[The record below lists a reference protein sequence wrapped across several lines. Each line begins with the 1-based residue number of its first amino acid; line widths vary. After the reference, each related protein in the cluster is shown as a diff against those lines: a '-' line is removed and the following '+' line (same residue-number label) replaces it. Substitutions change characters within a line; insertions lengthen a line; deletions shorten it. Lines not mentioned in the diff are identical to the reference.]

1 MRESIDQ
8 DLDWRRTWKKKNT
21 QSNNKLGQRIKRVK
35 VKILTKQEKEEGWK
49 CIICCEFKDACVVVI
64 WIVV

>member
-1 MRESIDQ
+1 MNLE
-8 DLDWRRTWKKKNT
+8 KKNT
-21 QSNNKLGQRIKRVK
+21 RSNNKLGQRRKRVK